1 MDTTPRGIRLP
12 PVPFVRQRAVA
23 LVITLIMLSVVTF
36 MAVTFLVLSRR
47 ERASVN
53 VTAEQTTASLMADT
67 ALARAQAEIVSRMQA
82 LTSPFAYELSVSTNL
97 INRLGFQTG
106 NTNITNVNYAYANG
120 QPLRGN
126 DDPYVNLGN
135 LWLDARVPVFV
146 DVLSNNIR
154 VPDFRYYLDLNRNG
168 LFETNGLVAELNTNG
183 FSTGRGLH
191 LTGDPEWIGV
201 LEKPEYRHSRT
212 NQFIGRYAFLVLP
225 EGKSLDINYIHN
237 QTKHTHPNILNSRWD
252 GYMRNQGV
260 GPWEMNLAAFFTD
273 LNTNQWPS
281 NWPPSQANYFYNTNL
296 GASSGGAGFS
306 NALNVVS
313 YRQANSINN
322 LSNLLTT
329 YGPVSAIV
337 SSNLVDD
344 YGDGPFMVGVTN
356 YITNEW
362 NQVGPSVNQR
372 GDNPSRPWPGSDAPK
387 NYTDIMELLDPA
399 KGSSDLTNRLLS
411 GANVTTKRSTYDRY
425 AFYRLLSQM
434 GADSRSSAEGKINL
448 NYVVSTNASTNRIDT
463 WTDGIKDRP
472 ELDRTNLFYMIADRA
487 MRQQYTNVSF
497 RNIQV
502 WPVNQ
507 YNGAIHRI
515 LQLSANICDSITNE
529 GTSYPYLPSVYRP
542 VFTNASDK
550 IYIIGYVKE
559 TGTNFLN
566 NRWLDLNNSAHRK
579 LLSIGNIRSNANVYG
594 IPIIIGARKGYPSF
608 NEYSMQSVVE
618 LSRKISVERDMTLNR
633 AVSTNIMYVLG
644 VSNLYG
650 IEAWNSYSNHNYPRQ
665 LQILVTNEVA
675 LVLKNAAGTILYPTN
690 NVNDYRRTT
699 ISYSTNLLANQWISN
714 RFMLF
719 TNRSDT
725 SFFLTNSIY
734 NGRQFQSLNPAQ
746 FYNYSVLTNF
756 TNPTNHIWLVA
767 TNRLQYIA
775 IDRSVNPGRVV
786 DFVNLDNIVQSFDLT
801 AQLFGN
807 PGLTNSSVERLVWDP
822 VYGTTNQIQISM
834 GTPLI
839 PLSAWQDSST
849 TGGGILKLREWAVDR
864 FRVFFDQQPKFNP
877 GTFNELQEQLRSTS
891 VMQAPYCPTRR
902 FAISMSLQVND
913 PLVHYT
919 YDDLYDQSI
928 TNDVLVIKPPTGPV
942 PTNNLNTVNRRYRP
956 WGGNLDTSGD
966 TNAYNLALKDPMVER
981 SDNWNFP
988 TNLYPNVGWLGRV
1001 HRGTPWQTIY
1011 LKSEMAET
1019 NAWRWWAGSLWT
1031 HPTNDWRLLDLFT
1044 TSFSPNQTRGLLS
1057 VNQTNLAAWSAV
1069 LSGVMALTNTD
1080 LLTGRVTN
1088 YIIQPNS
1095 WELKTIVEGINRT
1108 RDSRLGQIPQQTFRT
1123 MGDILATPELSVNNA
1138 LHRISPF
1145 LTNTF
1150 SIDRTKVMI
1159 SDEVYEWLPRQIM
1172 GLLKADEPRVVVYAF
1187 GQSLAPAPNAAVLSG
1202 PYRGMVTNYQVMSEV
1217 AAKYVLRIEGAP
1229 TNCVV
1234 VPERF
1239 QYLPNE

>member
-1 MDTTPRGIRLP
+1 MDTTSRGMCVP

-53 VTAEQTTASLMADT
+53 VAAEQTTASLMADT
-67 ALARAQAEIVSRMQA
+67 ALARAQAEVVSRMQA
-82 LTSPFAYELSVSTNL
+82 LTNPFAYELTVSTNF

-106 NTNITNVNYAYANG
+106 STNITNVSYVYANG
-120 QPLRGN
+120 QPLKGN

-135 LWLDARVPVFV
+135 LWLDARAPVYV

-154 VPDFRYYLDLNRNG
+154 LADFRYYLDLNRNG

-183 FSTGRGLH
+183 FPTGRGLY

-201 LEKPEYRHSRT
+201 LERPEYRHSRT
-212 NQFIGRYAFLVLP
+212 NRFIGRYAFIVLP

-237 QTKHTHPNILNSRWD
+237 QTKHTHTNFLNSRWD

-313 YRQANSINN
+313 YRQANNVNN
-322 LSNLLTT
+322 LSNLLTL
-329 YGPVSAIV
+329 YGAAATFVR
-337 SSNLVDD
+337 SNLVDD
-344 YGDGPFMVGVTN
+344 YGDGPYMVGVTN

-362 NQVGPSVNQR
+362 NQVGQAITQR
-372 GDNPSRPWPGSDAPK
+372 GDSPDRPWPGSDVPR

-399 KGSSDLTNRLLS
+399 KGSGDLTNRLLS
-411 GANVTTKRSTYDRY
+411 GANTTTTRSTYDRY
-425 AFYRLLSQM
+425 AFYRLLSQL
-434 GADSRSSAEGKINL
+434 GADSRSSAGDKINL
-448 NYVVSTNASTNRIDT
+448 NYVVSTNAFTNRIDT
-463 WTDGIKDRP
+463 WTDGIKERP
-472 ELDRTNLFYMIADRA
+472 ELDRTNLFHLIADRA
-487 MRQQYTNVSF
+487 MRQQYNISYT
-497 RNIQV
+497 NIQV
-502 WPVNQ
+502 WPTNQ

-515 LQLSANICDSITNE
+515 LQLAANICDSITNE
-529 GTSYPYLPSVYRP
+529 GTTYPYLPSVYRP
-542 VFTNASDK
+542 VFTNASGT
-550 IYIIGYVKE
+550 IFITGYVRE
-559 TGTNFLN
+559 TGTNFLLN
-566 NRWLDLNNSAHRK
+566 PWLDLSRPIDRSR
-579 LLSIGNIRSNANVYG
+579 LNISTTRLNANVFG
-594 IPIIIGARKGYPSF
+594 MPVIIGARKGYPTF

-618 LSRKISVERDMTLNR
+618 LSRKISVAKDDAQGRP
-633 AVSTNIMYVLG
+633 VSTNFMYVLG

-650 IEAWNSYSNHNYPRQ
+650 VEAWNSYFTQRYPRR
-665 LQILVTNEVA
+665 LEIRVTNEVA
-675 LVLKNAAGTILYPTN
+675 LVLTNANGILYPTN
-690 NVNDYRRTT
+690 NVNNYRRIT
-699 ISYSTNLLANQWISN
+699 ISTNFNILPFQWTSN
-714 RFMLF
+714 RFLVI

-734 NGRQFQSLNPAQ
+734 NGRQFLSENPAQ
-746 FYNYSVLTNF
+746 FFSPNLLTNLS
-756 TNPTNHIWLVA
+756 NHIWLVA
-767 TNRLQYIA
+767 TNRVQYIA
-775 IDRSVNPGRVV
+775 IDRGVNPPRVV
-786 DFVNLDNIVQSFDLT
+786 DFVNLNNIVQAFDIT

-807 PGLTNSSVERLVWDP
+807 PGLTNSSLERWVWDP
-822 VYGTTNQIQISM
+822 TAGPTNQIQIS
-834 GTPLI
+834 LANREI
-839 PLSAWQDSST
+839 PLTDWQNSST
-849 TGGGILKLREWAVDR
+849 TGGGTLELRNWAADR
-864 FRVFFDQQPKFNP
+864 FRAFFYLQPKYHP
-877 GTFNELQEQLRSTS
+877 GTYGQLQQELRSTTM
-891 VMQAPYCPTRR
+891 MQAPFTPTRR
-902 FAISMSLQVND
+902 FAVSMSLQVND
-913 PLVHYT
+913 PMVHYT
-919 YDDLYDQSI
+919 FDDLYDQSI
-928 TNDVLVIKPPTGPV
+928 TNDVRVIKPPTAPV
-942 PTNNLNTVNRRYRP
+942 PTNNLANLNLRYRP
-956 WGGNLDTSGD
+956 WGGNPKKSGD
-966 TNAYNLALKDPMVER
+966 TNAYNLSLKDPMVER
-981 SDNWNFP
+981 SDDWNFP
-988 TNLYPNVGWLGRV
+988 TNLYANVGWMGRV
-1001 HRGTPWQTIY
+1001 HRGTPWQTVY
-1011 LKSEMAET
+1011 LKSEMAEP
-1019 NAWRWWAGSLWT
+1019 NAWLWWAGSRWT

-1069 LSGVMALTNTD
+1069 LSGVMTLTNTD
-1080 LLTGRVTN
+1080 LRTGRVTN

-1108 RDSRLGQIPQQTFRT
+1108 RDSRLNQIPRQTFRT
-1123 MGDILATPELSVNNA
+1123 MGDILATPELSVNYA
-1138 LHRISPF
+1138 LGRISPF

-1150 SIDRTKVMI
+1150 STNRTMVKI
-1159 SDEVYEWLPRQIM
+1159 TDEVYEWLPRQIM

-1187 GQSLAPAPNAAVLSG
+1187 GQALAPAANSAVLSG